1 MVIFVSKNQ
10 FLLKKLCEAII
21 PKDIIYCNG
30 NNLVFQASG
39 TFVCD
44 KSEFGNTLKAN
55 FSPRLHTNMR
65 RNEHFRDPVI
75 ELFIDKKSNKLSIQR
90 DKVGFYHLY
99 FTKLSCGIL
108 VSSSLRAI
116 ASIKIILGE
125 KNYFSKEGLISYL
138 TFQYIPYTETI
149 IEGLAQVPPG
159 GKLTI
164 DETLNFNIQSVWLHI
179 TQREDICHDNILDVV
194 ADIKKLFIDSLQK
207 SISGFQHIG
216 CYLSGGMDTSTNV
229 ALLVKELGVK
239 PLAFTANFSEP
250 QYSEI
255 ADAKIISNNFGLKHF
270 VAMITPPDVFSLS
283 DIVNKFDSPVA
294 DRAILPQY
302 FVAKKAKEVNIEAI
316 ISGEG
321 GDEVF
326 GYPRRLS
333 DIQGELIVKQQKLS
347 DLFLARYYLGH
358 AGLFNKNEIRSLFG
372 DIGVDNLYGEQL
384 AKIYQTIQ
392 LKGSFDKIY
401 LGQWKSWLIDNVL
414 VKDKSVCGP
423 IGVWSANPFIDTRL
437 MELMASF
444 PQLKKLALLRNK
456 NLLRTMMVDYLP
468 EKIIQKKKH
477 KFHVPLAKWFRKP
490 LYEFLHDSLLSTSS
504 TVVGMFEKKFIEQL
518 IREHKY
524 GVRDNN
530 RKLWSL
536 LFLEYWTLSFKKFEK
551 STTMLKYL
559 NNN

>member
-1 MVIFVSKNQ
+1 MVIFVSKDQ
-10 FLLKKLCEAII
+10 FLLKKLRETII
-21 PKDIIYCNG
+21 PKNIIYCNR
-30 NNLVFQASG
+30 NHLVFQVSG
-39 TFVCD
+39 MFVCD
-44 KSEFGNTLKAN
+44 KSEIGNTLKAN

-65 RNEHFRDPVI
+65 GNERSRDPVI
-75 ELFIDKKSNKLSIQR
+75 ELFIDKKSNKFSIQR

-116 ASIKIILGE
+116 AGIKIILGE
-125 KNYFSKEGLISYL
+125 KNSFSKEGLISYL

-149 IEGLAQVPPG
+149 IEGIAQVPPG

-179 TQREDICHDNILDVV
+179 TQREGLCYDNILDVV

-229 ALLVKELGVK
+229 ALLVKELGIR
-239 PLAFTANFSEP
+239 PMAFTADFAEP
-250 QYSEI
+250 QYSEVD
-255 ADAKIISNNFGLKHF
+255 DAEIISDKFGLKHF
-270 VAMITPPDVFSLS
+270 VTMVTPENVFSLP
-283 DIVNKFDSPVA
+283 DIVNIFDSPVA

-302 FVAKKAKEVNIEAI
+302 FVAKKAKEVNIEAM

-333 DIQGELIVKQQKLS
+333 DVQGELIVKQQKLS
-347 DLFLARYYLGH
+347 DLFLARYYLGY

-372 DIGVDNLYGEQL
+372 DIGADISYGEQL

-392 LKGSFDKIY
+392 LKNSFDQIY

-414 VKDKSVCGP
+414 VKDLSICGS
-423 IGVWSANPFIDTRL
+423 IGIKSANPFVDTKI
-437 MELMASF
+437 MEMMAVF
-444 PQLKKLALLRNK
+444 PPAKKLTLLHNKYLLRII
-456 NLLRTMMVDYLP
+456 MADYLP
-468 EKIIQKKKH
+468 KRIIQKKKH

-504 TVVGMFEKKFIEQL
+504 AVADMFEKKFIEQL

-536 LFLEYWTLSFKKFEK
+536 LFLEYWLLSFKKLEK
-551 STTMLKYL
+551 SGIMLKYL
-559 NNN
+559 N